1 MRTSIAT
8 VCLSGTLRQKLR
20 AAAAAGFDGVEI
32 FEQDLVVAPE
42 SPEQIR
48 DYAAELGLSLDLYQP
63 FRDVEG
69 TTEEEF
75 RAALRRAE
83 AKFALM
89 NRLGMDLML
98 VCSNAGTATVGDDA
112 VMTDQLG
119 RLADLAAGY
128 GIRLAYEALAWG
140 RFVDDFEHS
149 WRLVEATDRPNLG
162 VCLDTFHILSR
173 GWPVDAVARIPGE
186 KVFFVQLADAP
197 LMSLDVLSWSRHFRV
212 FPGEGGFDLEGFMVR
227 LLAGGYA
234 GPLSLE
240 IFNDS
245 FRQTSVFRTAV
256 DALRSLRWLQDRTAR
271 EIEAAGGSGGADE
284 AAGGTTGTSKA
295 PGGATGASEAA
306 TPGERDDVVSRAAA
320 RLGEL
325 TRLPE
330 ADEPS
335 SITWAE
341 VRGQRTEQVEALLGH
356 LGFVCRGRHASKPV
370 QLWEQGGARV
380 VVNEEPR
387 AEDTPSVASLGFE
400 IPDAAAA
407 AARADT
413 LRVPAVPRLTGRGE
427 QEFAAYLAPD
437 GTEVFFCPPASDGG
451 TRWVEE
457 FSTPG
462 ALGTPVADEAPGTA
476 RDGLAA
482 GHSPTAPPRG
492 SAAGRPSAPEALITG
507 VDHVN
512 LAQPRHH
519 YPESVLFFRAALGLR
534 VQPSQDVPGP
544 TGLVSSQ
551 VVHNRER
558 TVRLPLNVSP
568 DLRTEPEVEHVAFAC
583 DDVVRLAERARAS
596 GLRLLSVPGNYYDD
610 LRARF
615 DLEEGFVTRLAEL
628 DLLYD
633 REDGGEFLHFYTQT
647 VGSVF
652 FEVVQRIGDYSGYG
666 APNAPVRMASQ
677 YTRRAEL
684 G

>member
-20 AAAAAGFDGVEI
+20 AAASAGFDGVEI

-48 DYAAELGLSLDLYQP
+48 DYAAELGLTLDLYQP

-75 RAALRRAE
+75 RDSLRRAE

-89 NRLGMDLML
+89 GRLGMDLML
-98 VCSNAGTATVGDDA
+98 VCSNVGTASVGEDA
-112 VMTDQLG
+112 VMAEQLG
-119 RLADLAAGY
+119 RLADVAAGY
-128 GIRLAYEALAWG
+128 GVRLAYEALAWG
-140 RFVDDFEHS
+140 RYVNDFEHS
-149 WRLVEATDRPNLG
+149 WRLVEAADRPNLG
-162 VCLDTFHILSR
+162 ICLDTFHILSR
-173 GWPVDAVARIPGE
+173 DWPTDAVARIPGE

-227 LLAGGYA
+227 LLAGGYS

-240 IFNDS
+240 VFNDS
-245 FRQTSVFRTAV
+245 FRQTNVYRTAV

-271 EIEAAGGSGGADE
+271 QIEGTGAEAGRPSSGAPAAGSGEDAV
-284 AAGGTTGTSKA
+284 A
-295 PGGATGASEAA
+295 
-306 TPGERDDVVSRAAA
+306 RRAAA

-330 ADEPS
+330 AEQPS

-341 VRGQRTEQVEALLGH
+341 VRGQRTEQVEALLDH
-356 LGFVCRGRHASKPV
+356 LGFSYRGRHASKPV

-380 VVNEEPR
+380 VINEEPR
-387 AEDTPSVASLGFE
+387 AADAPSIASLGFE
-400 IPDAAAA
+400 LPDAAAA
-407 AARADT
+407 AARADA

-437 GTEVFFCPPASDGG
+437 GTEVFLCPPEAGG
-451 TRWVEE
+451 GDRWVEE
-457 FSTPG
+457 FS
-462 ALGTPVADEAPGTA
+462 APG
-476 RDGLAA
+476 
-482 GHSPTAPPRG
+482 RG
-492 SAAGRPSAPEALITG
+492 GRSAAGAAALGGLDAVGEAGQRAGAGGAPGGGGTGEGMAGASAGEDGAGGSGPALITG
-507 VDHVN
+507 IDHVN

-534 VQPSQDVPGP
+534 VLPSQDVPGP

-551 VVHNRER
+551 VVHNSTG
-558 TVRLPLNVSP
+558 TVRLPLNVAP
-568 DLRTEPEVEHVAFAC
+568 DLRVEPEVEHVAFAC
-583 DDVVRLAERARAS
+583 DDVVALARRVRAS
-596 GLRLLSVPGNYYDD
+596 GLRPLSVPGNYYDD

-615 DLEEGFVTRLAEL
+615 DLEEGFIARLAEL

-633 REDGGEFLHFYTQT
+633 RDERGEFLHFYTQT

-652 FEVVQRIGDYSGYG
+652 FEVVQRLGGYAGYG

-677 YTRRAEL
+677 YTRRTEL